1 MEKVLSVYNASA
13 IRTLDFKT
21 LLENLLCISS
31 FIKCGGIVA

>member
-21 LLENLLCISS
+21 LENLLCISS